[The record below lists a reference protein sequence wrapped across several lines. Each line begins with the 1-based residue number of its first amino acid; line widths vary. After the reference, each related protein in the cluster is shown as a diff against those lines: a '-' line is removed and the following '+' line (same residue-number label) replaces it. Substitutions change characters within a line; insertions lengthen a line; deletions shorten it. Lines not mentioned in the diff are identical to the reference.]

1 MLLCITTSIQILS
14 AELTFLTDPATNL
27 DSYEPTWT
35 RAVVIKYRKYSRVIL
50 QPETEVYYRQGY
62 GGNLLLPLL
71 ICDHWN

>member
-1 MLLCITTSIQILS
+1 MKNSIEYIVNGVLHMG
-14 AELTFLTDPATNL
+14 FF
-27 DSYEPTWT
+27 